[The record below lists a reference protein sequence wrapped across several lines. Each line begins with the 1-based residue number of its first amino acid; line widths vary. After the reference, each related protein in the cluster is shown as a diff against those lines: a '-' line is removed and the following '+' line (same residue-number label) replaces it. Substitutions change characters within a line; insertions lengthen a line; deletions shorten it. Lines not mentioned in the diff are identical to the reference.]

1 VGEMGLLADLTIQG
15 LRAATLAQL
24 KTAVTNKINL
34 MTKKQIIILILKVA
48 SVDIENFEIEEN
60 KIVYDALG
68 NKIRS
73 WSVDYIYYPTGEI
86 DLIVLKKFDALGVL
100 IEEKKIK
107 HYLDGKQ
114 PHIMV

>member
-1 VGEMGLLADLTIQG
+1 MGLLSDLTIQE
-15 LRAATLAQL
+15 LRATTLVAL
-24 KTAVTNKINL
+24 KTAVINKINA

-60 KIVYDALG
+60 KITYDALG

-73 WSVDYIYYPTGEI
+73 WSVDYVYYPTGEI
-86 DLIVLKKFDALGVL
+86 DLIILKKFDALGTLV
-100 IEEKKIK
+100 EEKKIK

-114 PHIMV
+114 PHIMA

>member
-1 VGEMGLLADLTIQG
+1 MGILSDLTIQD
-15 LRAATLAQL
+15 LRAATLPQL
-24 KTAVTNKINL
+24 KTVVINKINA

-48 SVDIENFEIEEN
+48 YVDIENFEIEEG

-86 DLIVLKKFDALGVL
+86 DLIVLKKFDALDIL
-100 IEEKKIK
+100 IETKKIK

-114 PHIMV
+114 PELIA